1 MTAMGIFDRMG
12 RVISSNFNSLLD
24 KAEDPKKSVELT
36 LSEMREQLKAARQ
49 EVVRSVAAEKQL
61 RTKVQELDAEVEK
74 WAKRAEL
81 AVKHDDDDLA
91 REALLQ
97 KKRVTAER
105 DRAEALRGEQRTSAL
120 EMKAELERMES
131 KLKEFEAKKSTIVT
145 RAQQAKAGGG
155 AEGLGASGGTSAF
168 GEFRRMED
176 QIEGVE
182 TAVQAQREVEE
193 ALGGGRG
200 PGGLTREE
208 VEAKFRALEYGDGG
222 PGAEAPKGGTEID
235 DELSAL
241 KKKVR
246 IGS

>member
-1 MTAMGIFDRMG
+1 MVSAMGIFDRMG

-24 KAEDPKKSVELT
+24 KAEDPKKSIEQT
-36 LSEMREQLKAARQ
+36 LIEMRDQIKAARQ
-49 EVVRSVAAEKQL
+49 EVVRAVAAEKQL
-61 RTKVQELDAEVEK
+61 RQKAADLDTEVEK
-74 WAKRAEL
+74 WSKRAEL

-97 KKRVTAER
+97 KKRVTGER
-105 DRAEALRGEQRTSAL
+105 DRAEALRGEQRAAAL
-120 EMKAELERMES
+120 EMKSELERMEQ
-131 KLKEFEAKKSTIVT
+131 KLGELEAKKSTII
-145 RAQQAKAGGG
+145 AKAKQAKAGGG
-155 AEGLGASGGTSAF
+155 PEALGASGGTGAF
-168 GEFRRMED
+168 AEFRRMED

-208 VEAKFRALEYGDGG
+208 VEAKFRALEYGGSG
-222 PGAEAPKGGTEID
+222 PDAPKGGSEV
-235 DELSAL
+235 DEELAAL

-246 IGS
+246 VGS